1 MSEMGD
7 LHRIGGGRR
16 GAGTRPGRFRRA
28 AIGLAAAGAA
38 LTTLGCV
45 HRMSEVR
52 TSPGSSRSP
61 DLPWT
66 PPADLAPTPIPSPAP
81 TSVPP
86 PGLPAGAEAAAGPS
100 IPADLLKAAENWSLP
115 DLVDLALRNSPQTR
129 IAWAQARSAAAD
141 LGSKKGAYYPT
152 IVGDVTSTKTKGSAV
167 GGLFTFETATYNPF
181 LALNWVLFDFGGR
194 KATVEEARQA
204 LIAADWS
211 HNAAIQDVVLEVEQA
226 YYQYLNARVLAE
238 AEQAAVKEAEAS
250 LDAAEH
256 RRAAGL
262 STIADVLQAKTGLS
276 QARLILQTVEGQI
289 ETIHGS
295 LATAMGLPANTRFD
309 VAIPPFDLPAEQAS
323 VEVERAIQEAEAR
336 RPDLASARA
345 AVLKAE
351 AEVRV
356 KAAQDRPTIAAGAN
370 GGRIFYNP
378 FVIHQDTYSASLLV
392 TIPIFNGMTYQYN
405 LFRARADRDEA
416 QARLETLHQSVVLQ
430 VWSSY
435 YNHRTAGQR
444 VETSRDLLSSARQSY
459 EVVSARYQAGVGSIL
474 DLLTA
479 QSQLESARAQEAQA
493 RTDWLMTLAQLA
505 HDTGTLWQPAAAGR
519 DGQRQE
525 GGP

>member
-1 MSEMGD
+1 M
-7 LHRIGGGRR
+7 
-16 GAGTRPGRFRRA
+16 AW
-28 AIGLAAAGAA
+28 
-38 LTTLGCV
+38 GCA
-45 HRMSEVR
+45 HQMSEVR
-52 TSPGSSRSP
+52 TAPGSAP
-61 DLPWT
+61 AADLPWT
-66 PPADLAPTPIPSPAP
+66 PPPDLAPAPGSNPAPSPAP
-81 TSVPP
+81 VEDQTQAPTT
-86 PGLPAGAEAAAGPS
+86 AAAPS
-100 IPADLLKAAENWSLP
+100 IPADLLAAAANWGLP

-141 LGSKKGAYYPT
+141 LGSRKGAYYPT
-152 IVGDVTSTKTKGSAV
+152 IVGDLTSTKTKGSAV
-167 GGLFTFETATYNPF
+167 GGLFTFETTTYNPF

-194 KATVEEARQA
+194 KATVEAARQA
-204 LIAADWS
+204 LIAADFS

-238 AEQAAVKEAEAS
+238 AERAAVKEAEAS

-276 QARLILQTVEGQI
+276 QARLSLQTVEGQI

-309 VAIPPFDLPAEQAS
+309 VPIPSSELPAEQAS

-336 RPDLASARA
+336 RPDLAAARA
-345 AVLKAE
+345 EVLKAE
-351 AEVRV
+351 ADLRF
-356 KAAQDRPTIAAGAN
+356 KAAQDRPSITASAN

-392 TIPIFNGMTYQYN
+392 TIPIFNGLTYQYN
-405 LFRARADRDEA
+405 VFRAKADRDEA
-416 QARLETLHQSVVLQ
+416 QARLETLRQQVVLQ

-435 YNHRTAGQR
+435 YNHRTATQR
-444 VETSRDLLSSARQSY
+444 VETSRDLLSSARQAH

-505 HDTGTLWQPAAAGR
+505 HDTGTLWQPAPADRKGPH
-519 DGQRQE
+519 GE
-525 GGP
+525 GTP